1 MNTIVNDSDQ
11 ADAKSQELHR
21 SWKQAEPADEGL
33 EPEFKPLTPE
43 QAAAWR
49 RRNPVTSPWHV
60 LVLQLLVGVAVAAL
74 TGWLSGQFSLAASV
88 AWGVVSVVVPG
99 VVFARALSRQMRLKQ
114 AGAAL
119 AGLFV
124 WELVKIVLTV
134 ALLLVAPK
142 VVAGLSWLAL
152 VAGFVVTMKVYWLAM
167 AIKVAPGWM
176 RRKAPA

>member
-1 MNTIVNDSDQ
+1 MKTIVNVPNRENATNREAVRSRD
-11 ADAKSQELHR
+11 DAG
-21 SWKQAEPADEGL
+21 PADDGL
-33 EPEFKPLTPE
+33 DPDFKPLTPE

-49 RRNPVTSPWHV
+49 QRNPVTSPWRV
-60 LVLQLLVGVAVAAL
+60 LGLQLLVGVAVAAL
-74 TGWLSGQFSLAASV
+74 TGVVSGQLRLAASV
-88 AWGVVSVVVPG
+88 AWGVLSVVVPA

-142 VVAGLSWLAL
+142 VIAGLSWLAL

-167 AIKVAPGWM
+167 AMQFVSGSQ
-176 RRKAPA
+176 RRKTPA